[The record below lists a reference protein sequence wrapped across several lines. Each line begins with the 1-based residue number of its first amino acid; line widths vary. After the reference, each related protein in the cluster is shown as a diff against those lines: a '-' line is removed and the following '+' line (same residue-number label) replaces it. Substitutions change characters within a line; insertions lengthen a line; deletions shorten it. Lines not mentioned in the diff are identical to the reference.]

1 MAEKKAPGSPSATV
15 SEPTAMPLPESLVQR
30 AKETPLPPSGGSWQQ
45 DPLTGALVKVVE
57 RQDKQAVVP
66 EKEKE

>member
-1 MAEKKAPGSPSATV
+1 MKKT
-15 SEPTAMPLPESLVQR
+15 EPTDGPLPESLVQR
-30 AKETPLPPSGGSWQQ
+30 AKETPLPPSGGSWRQ

-57 RQDKQAVVP
+57 QQDKQAAEP